1 MDRHDLDAPG
11 DRPGQFP
18 RATAALQRLALHLDA
33 QLRDAVASRDHCLE
47 ALQLERRRAAAAQAR
62 ARALDALVRQQRE
75 LLDARDAREA
85 A

>member
-11 DRPGQFP
+11 DVPGQFP

-33 QLRDAVASRDHCLE
+33 QLRDALASRDRCLE
-47 ALQLERRRAAAAQAR
+47 ALQLERRRASAAHAR
-62 ARALDALVRQQRE
+62 ARALEELARTQRG
-75 LLDARDAREA
+75 LLSEREA

>member
-1 MDRHDLDAPG
+1 MDHHDTG

-33 QLRDAVASRDHCLE
+33 QLRDALASRERCLE
-47 ALQLERRRAAAAQAR
+47 ALQLERRRAAAAHAR
-62 ARALDALVRQQRE
+62 ARALEGLVAQQRE
-75 LLDARDAREA
+75 LLEEREA